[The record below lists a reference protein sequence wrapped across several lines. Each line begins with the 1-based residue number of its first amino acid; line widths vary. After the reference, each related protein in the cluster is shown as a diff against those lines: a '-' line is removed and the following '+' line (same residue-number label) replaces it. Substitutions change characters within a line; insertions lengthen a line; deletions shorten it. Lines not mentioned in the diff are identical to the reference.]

1 MITLAQYVG
10 PHAQSKDWTFERQKA
25 AMTLLDKVNA
35 LCGEMQ
41 SDGLV
46 MQINPAT
53 RSQISGKTLGGFR
66 PQDATQGAP
75 NSSHKQGQGIDLFD
89 PKDTIDAWC
98 VANQERL
105 ANHGIYIEHP
115 DATKGWCHMTTR
127 APRSGNRVFMP

>member
-10 PHAQSKDWTFERQKA
+10 VHAQSKDWTFERQKA

-89 PKDTIDAWC
+89 PKGTIDAWC

-105 ANHGIYIEHP
+105 AHHGIYIEHP
-115 DATKGWCHMTTR
+115 DATQGWCHMTTR